1 MPSRAPSSAGLA
13 ACAVSL
19 IVASSAHAQRPQD
32 VVDLILREGPRAVA
46 IRAEVDVVRREQA
59 ARRTWPNP
67 SLGYSRESAGFTEFL
82 QVEQALPIFGVRS
95 ALAKAGVA
103 AVAAAEAEGDARL
116 WALRADALSVLA
128 RLVAARA
135 RVAVADAE
143 VGRVAQL
150 IETLR
155 IREREGEGSRFD
167 RVRAEHELAD
177 ARRDAGEARV
187 AVAEARAIL
196 SGLLPPN
203 TPLPAVVEPLFAQH
217 PVPDD
222 GAVISQATATRAEL
236 RALRLAID
244 GARHEG
250 AAAVRRRT
258 PQPVITG
265 GVKRADNDGERQ
277 RGSLIGVGLSL
288 PLFDTGRRDA
298 ARWDAEARRVEAE
311 RVAIEQRVRAE
322 VAGAAAT
329 LRARQEALSTA
340 TSTST
345 QDDLVAMADVAYRE
359 GDIGIVTLLDAL
371 RTSARSQARDIDMQL
386 DARLAQVAL
395 ERAVGGVLWP

>member
-1 MPSRAPSSAGLA
+1 MPSRAPLRAGLA

-19 IVASSAHAQRPQD
+19 IVSSSAHGQRTQD
-32 VVDLILREGPRAVA
+32 VVDLILREGPRAAA
-46 IRAEVDVVRREQA
+46 IRAEVEVARREQA

-67 SLGYSRESAGFTEFL
+67 SIAYSRESAGFTEFL
-82 QVEQALPIFGVRS
+82 RVEQTLPIFGIRS

-116 WALRADALSVLA
+116 WALRAEALSALA
-128 RLVAARA
+128 QLVAAQS
-135 RVAVADAE
+135 RVAVAEAE
-143 VGRVAQL
+143 VGRVGQL

-177 ARRDAGEARV
+177 ARRDLGDARV
-187 AVAEARAIL
+187 AVAEARAVL
-196 SGLLPPN
+196 VGLLPPN
-203 TPLPAVVEPLFAQH
+203 TPPPAVLEPLFTSR
-217 PVPDD
+217 PVPDE
-222 GAVISQATATRAEL
+222 GAVGAQAAATRAEL

-244 GARHEG
+244 GARAE
-250 AAAVRRRT
+250 AAVAVRQRT

-265 GVKRADNDGERQ
+265 GFKRADNDGERQ
-277 RGSLIGVGLSL
+277 RGSLIGLGITV

-298 ARWDAEARRVEAE
+298 ARWGAEARRAEAE

-322 VAGAAAT
+322 VAAAAAV
-329 LRARQEALSTA
+329 LKIRQEALSA
-340 TSTST
+340 AASTSAE
-345 QDDLVAMADVAYRE
+345 DDLVTMADVAYRE

-371 RTSARSQARDIDMQL
+371 RTSARSQIRDIDMQL
-386 DARLAQVAL
+386 EARLAQVAL

>member
-1 MPSRAPSSAGLA
+1 MPSRAPLRAGLA

-19 IVASSAHAQRPQD
+19 IVSSSAHGQRTQD
-32 VVDLILREGPRAVA
+32 VVDLILREGPRAAA
-46 IRAEVDVVRREQA
+46 IRAEVEVARREQA

-67 SLGYSRESAGFTEFL
+67 SIAYSRESAGFTEFL
-82 QVEQALPIFGVRS
+82 RVEQTLPIFGIRS
-95 ALAKAGVA
+95 DLAKAGVA

-116 WALRADALSVLA
+116 WALRAEALSALA
-128 RLVAARA
+128 QLVAAQS
-135 RVAVADAE
+135 RVAVAEAE
-143 VGRVAQL
+143 VGRVGQL

-177 ARRDAGEARV
+177 ARRDLGDARV
-187 AVAEARAIL
+187 AVAEARAVL
-196 SGLLPPN
+196 VGLLPPN
-203 TPLPAVVEPLFAQH
+203 TPPPAVLEPLFTLR
-217 PVPDD
+217 PVPDE
-222 GAVISQATATRAEL
+222 GAVGAQAAATRAEL

-244 GARHEG
+244 GARAE
-250 AAAVRRRT
+250 AAVAVRQRT

-265 GVKRADNDGERQ
+265 GFKRADNDGERQ
-277 RGSLIGVGLSL
+277 RGSLIGLGITV

-298 ARWDAEARRVEAE
+298 ARWGAEARRAEAE

-322 VAGAAAT
+322 VAAAAAV
-329 LRARQEALSTA
+329 LKIRQEALSA
-340 TSTST
+340 AASTSAE
-345 QDDLVAMADVAYRE
+345 DDLVTMADVAYRE

-371 RTSARSQARDIDMQL
+371 RTSARSQIRDIDMQL
-386 DARLAQVAL
+386 EARLAQVAL